1 MDFHRYLI
9 FYQLKGSLNAIIS
22 FIVLEIR
29 KIGDYMTAELK
40 STKSFISL
48 VKEMDADYNTQR
60 DRGTMFELLSR
71 TYFKNEPMYKR
82 LFDDVW
88 TLNEVPA
95 EYRIPKTDTGVDL
108 VAKERETGSLVA
120 IQCKYYSEDTTIQKQ
135 NIDSFLN
142 EVGKKFYSKGIVITS
157 TDKWGKNAEEALIGR
172 DKEITRI
179 SLTQLKESQIDWSEF
194 TFARP
199 EQVRVQQKK
208 TPRTHQI
215 PAIEAVINGFE
226 TADRGKLIMAPGT
239 GKTYTSMAIAE
250 ELAKKKNDV
259 FRVLYLVPSIQ
270 LLSQT
275 LRGWTAD
282 TNYIMDAIAVCSDR
296 KVTKKE
302 SNDDVADIN
311 VADIGYP
318 ATTDTNKLLEYQ
330 SKIENSNNKGDFLTV
345 FSTYQSIDVIIEAQ
359 KTGFYEFDL
368 VVCDEAHRTT
378 GATELGK
385 EDSSF
390 TKVHY
395 DENIKTAKRLY
406 QTATPRVYGDAAKQ
420 KADELSVVIADMD
433 NADLYGE
440 EFYRIGFGDAIRQNI
455 LTDYKVMVLAVDE
468 EMIARRFQQMFANK
482 DSELD
487 FDDVTKIV
495 GCWNGLV
502 RRRSNSD
509 EALGAPMK
517 RAIAF
522 NGTISESQKIADMF
536 SYVVDQYLYQD
547 AEEHEHQYE
556 IEIDHADG
564 SMNALEKN
572 KKISWLKDDVPDNT
586 CRILSNARFLT
597 EGVDVPDLDA
607 IMFLKPRKSKIDI
620 AQAVGR
626 VMRKTDGKDYGYVIL
641 PIGVPAGA
649 DTNSVLDNNEKYRVV
664 WEVLNALRSLDE
676 RFDATINKLELNKK
690 KPDQVQIIGVGDAPE
705 GGELKPT
712 SYQTAFMLSDEDLSD
727 LERAIYGKIVRKV
740 GNVRYWEDWSKDVA
754 EIAQQHMLRI
764 RVMLE
769 DIESEA
775 YQEFQKFIKSLRY
788 NINDSI
794 SETQAIEMLAQHL
807 ITKPVF
813 EALFDSYSFVMN
825 NPVSKS
831 MDTILS
837 ILDDQGLMKEQEKLE
852 SFYESVRVR
861 AEGVDNLKAK
871 QDIIIQLYDK
881 FFKVG
886 FKETTERLGIV
897 FTPVEVVDFI
907 VHSVDDVLKKHFGK
921 SLASEG
927 VHVLDPFTGTGTFVT
942 RLLQSG
948 LIPKEDLLRKYTQ
961 EIHANEIV
969 LLSYYIAAINIEETF
984 HSFYGGDYV
993 PFEGIVLTDT
1003 FESTENKNSFIDEL
1017 FNENNARLKRQQEE
1031 PIFAIIGNPPYS
1043 AKQTSENDNNQN
1055 KKYPL
1060 LDSLIRESYA
1070 KFSTAQN
1077 KNNLY
1082 DSYIRAFKWSI
1093 DRMKT
1098 QGVVSFVTNNGFID
1112 GITADGL
1119 RKCWSEDINYIY
1131 VYNLRGDQRTQGE
1144 LSRKEGG
1151 KIFGSG
1157 SRTGVAITILVKD
1170 GSDNHEIYYND
1181 IGDYLNVKQKFNI
1194 LQQQKSIMNME
1205 WQKITPDSFNNWINQ
1220 RDDKFMKYIP
1230 ITDDKKSV
1238 FIDRGIGFNS
1248 NRDEWVTNYSLNT
1261 LTSSVK
1267 TLIENF
1273 NFQVENITE
1282 KEQLLNNPTLINWS
1296 DDLKRRWEKR
1306 QTIEFEEN
1314 AFTSIQYRPFVKRYL
1329 YNSKP
1334 LIKRPSMW
1342 NKVFN
1347 ESLKENLFLN
1357 FMGGDKG
1364 FSVLVTNQITD
1375 YQTLFNNKSIPLYF
1389 VGENNIF
1396 ENNTGYRENIRD
1408 SMLLD
1413 FQRHYNDN
1421 SITKLSIFYYIYALL
1436 NSNDYQEIYKADLM
1450 KESPR
1455 IMYVKDFWMYAET
1468 GENLVQL
1475 HINYESVEPYEA
1487 TIEFKNSTPSYEV
1500 TKMKYVKKDDKTAIV
1515 YNSDITIKDIPEKAQ
1530 RYVLN
1535 GRTPME
1541 WIMQQYVYE
1550 VKKNSQILFNP
1561 NEYSEDEKYIFNLL
1575 LKAINVSVQTVEL
1588 IDALPKLEIY

>member
-1 MDFHRYLI
+1 MDN
-9 FYQLKGSLNAIIS
+9 KIS
-22 FIVLEIR
+22 Q
-29 KIGDYMTAELK
+29 
-40 STKSFISL
+40 KSFISL
-48 VKEMDADYNTQR
+48 VKEMDADYTIQR

-71 TYFKNEPMYKR
+71 TYFKNEPMYER
-82 LFDDVW
+82 LFDEVW
-88 TLNEVPA
+88 MLNEVPE
-95 EYRIPKTDTGVDL
+95 EYGIPKSDTGVDL
-108 VAKERETGSLVA
+108 VAKERETGLLVA

-135 NIDSFLN
+135 HIDSFLN
-142 EVGKKFYSKGIVITS
+142 EVGKKFYSKGIIITS
-157 TDKWGKNAEEALIGR
+157 TDKWGKNAEEALNGR
-172 DKEITRI
+172 NKEITRI
-179 SLTQLKESQIDWSEF
+179 SLSQLKDSQIDWSEF
-194 TFARP
+194 TFAKP
-199 EQVRVQQKK
+199 EQVKVQQKK
-208 TPRTHQI
+208 SPRSHQI
-215 PAIEAVINGFE
+215 PAIDKVVKGFE
-226 TADRGKLIMAPGT
+226 TVDRGKLIMAPGT

-250 ELAKKKNDV
+250 ELAKKKDGV

-282 TNYIMDAIAVCSDR
+282 TNYHMDAIAVCSDR
-296 KVTKKE
+296 KVTKQETKGE
-302 SNDDVADIN
+302 YEDIT
-311 VADIGYP
+311 VADIGFP
-318 ATTDTNKLLEYQ
+318 ATTSTEKLLEYR
-330 SKIENSNNKGDFLTV
+330 SRIESSSSKGDFLAV

-359 KTGFYEFDL
+359 KQGFYEFDL

-395 DENIKTAKRLY
+395 DENIKTSKRLY

-433 NADLYGE
+433 NADLYGQ
-440 EFYRIGFGDAIRQNI
+440 EFYRIGFGDAIRQGI

-468 EMIARRFQQMFANK
+468 EMIARRFQQMLANK
-482 DSELD
+482 DSELE

-522 NGTISESQKIADMF
+522 NGTIRESKLISDMF
-536 SYVVDQYLYQD
+536 SHVVDQYLYQD
-547 AEEHEHQYE
+547 DEEYEHQYE

-572 KKISWLKDDVPDNT
+572 KKISWLKNEVPENT

-626 VMRKTDGKDYGYVIL
+626 VMRKSPGKDYGYVIL

-649 DTNSVLDNNEKYRVV
+649 DTNSVLDNNDKYRVV

-690 KPDQVQIIGVGDAPE
+690 KPEQIQIIGVGEAPE

-712 SYQTAFMLSDEDLSD
+712 TEQISFMLSEDDLTD
-727 LERAIYGKIVRKV
+727 LERAIFGKIVRKV

-769 DIESEA
+769 DTNSEV
-775 YQEFQKFIKSLRY
+775 YKEFQKFIKSLRY
-788 NINDSI
+788 NINNSI

-813 EALFDSYSFVMN
+813 EALFDSYSFVHN

-831 MDTILS
+831 MDIILS
-837 ILDDQGLMKEQEKLE
+837 ILDDQGLMKEQERLN
-852 SFYESVRVR
+852 SFYESVKVR

-907 VHSVDDVLKKHFGK
+907 INSVDDVLKKHFGK

-948 LIPKEDLLRKYTQ
+948 LISKEDLLRKYTQ

-984 HSFYGGDYV
+984 HSLYGGDYV

-1003 FESTENKNSFIDEL
+1003 FESTENKESFLDEL
-1017 FNENNARLKRQQEE
+1017 FDENNLRLKRQQEE

-1043 AKQTSENDNNQN
+1043 AKQKNMNDNNEN
-1055 KKYPL
+1055 IKYPN
-1060 LDSLIRESYA
+1060 LDNRIKDTYVKETNA
-1070 KFSTAQN
+1070 TN
-1077 KNNLY
+1077 KNSIY
-1082 DSYIRAFKWSI
+1082 DLFIKAFRWAT
-1093 DRMKT
+1093 DRIPEK
-1098 QGVVSFVTNNGFID
+1098 GVISFVTNNSFID
-1112 GITADGL
+1112 GKSADGL
-1119 RKCWSEDINYIY
+1119 RKCFEQDFNYIY
-1131 VYNLRGDQRTQGE
+1131 LFDLRGDQRTIGE
-1144 LSRKEGG
+1144 KSREEGG

-1157 SRTGVAITILVKD
+1157 SRAGIVISVLIKD
-1170 GSDNHEIYYND
+1170 GSDNKEIYYKD
-1181 IGDYLNVKQKFNI
+1181 IGNYLSREEKLEI
-1194 LQQQKSIMNME
+1194 LSKNKSISNIDFI
-1205 WQKITPDSFNNWINQ
+1205 KITPDKNYNWINMG
-1220 RDDKFMKYIP
+1220 DDKFDEMFALFGE
-1230 ITDDKKSV
+1230 DNSV
-1238 FIDRGIGFNS
+1238 FLSKETGIQTS
-1248 NRDEWVTNYSLNT
+1248 RDAWAYNYSRENLESNMEF
-1261 LTSSVK
+1261 
-1267 TLIENF
+1267 LIENY
-1273 NFQVENITE
+1273 NKDREKVKNLIDKNNI
-1282 KEQLLNNPTLINWS
+1282 KDFLNYNSKQISWS
-1296 DDLKRRWEKR
+1296 SSLVNKVSRD
-1306 QTIEFEEN
+1306 QIIEFNKEKVRL
-1314 AFTSIQYRPFVKRYL
+1314 ATYRPFIKKFAYIDKDLIHRIGSTFKLFPSAADKNLVITISGTGGNKPFSTLMTNMVADVNIQEASAKSLPL
-1329 YNSKP
+1329 YIYK
-1334 LIKRPSMW
+1334 
-1342 NKVFN
+1342 N
-1347 ESLKENLFLN
+1347 EE
-1357 FMGGDKG
+1357 D
-1364 FSVLVTNQITD
+1364 
-1375 YQTLFNNKSIPLYF
+1375 LFNDCKKPSNINPLFKSEVEKVI
-1389 VGENNIF
+1389 GKTSDE
-1396 ENNTGYRENIRD
+1396 E
-1408 SMLLD
+1408 
-1413 FQRHYNDN
+1413 
-1421 SITKLSIFYYIYALL
+1421 IFYYVYGILHHPQYTQKFANNLKK
-1436 NSNDYQEIYKADLM
+1436 QA
-1450 KESPR
+1450 PR
-1455 IMYVKDFWMYAET
+1455 IPIDKSYSVISKLGKKLSD
-1468 GENLVQL
+1468 L
-1475 HINYESVEPYEA
+1475 HLNYEEVEKPEYIILEENNPSSYRIEKMKFLKKDRRD
-1487 TIEFKNSTPSYEV
+1487 TIIYNKEIKITNIPDKAYKYIINGRSAIEWIIDQYQVKTDKNSGIV
-1500 TKMKYVKKDDKTAIV
+1500 DD
-1515 YNSDITIKDIPEKAQ
+1515 
-1530 RYVLN
+1530 
-1535 GRTPME
+1535 
-1541 WIMQQYVYE
+1541 
-1550 VKKNSQILFNP
+1550 P
-1561 NEYSEDEKYIFNLL
+1561 NHFISEEKYILDLL
-1575 LKAINVSVQTVEL
+1575 IKVIAVSVQSVE
-1588 IDALPKLEIY
+1588 IIEQFPNLEF

>member
-1 MDFHRYLI
+1 M
-9 FYQLKGSLNAIIS
+9 SEE
-22 FIVLEIR
+22 LES
-29 KIGDYMTAELK
+29 A
-40 STKSFISL
+40 KSFISL
-48 VKEMDADYNTQR
+48 VKEMDADYTTQR
-60 DRGTMFELLSR
+60 DRGTMFEVLSR

-88 TLNEVPA
+88 TLNEVPV
-95 EYRIPKTDTGVDL
+95 EYGIPKSDTGVDL
-108 VAKERETGSLVA
+108 VAIERETGNLVA

-135 NIDSFLN
+135 HIDSFLN
-142 EVGKKFYSKGIVITS
+142 EVGKRFYSKGIIITS
-157 TDKWGKNAEEALIGR
+157 TDKWGKHAEDALIGR

-179 SLTQLKESQIDWSEF
+179 SLTQLKDSQIDWSEF
-194 TFARP
+194 TFAKS
-199 EQVRVQQKK
+199 EQVKVQQKK
-208 TPRTHQI
+208 TPRPHQV
-215 PAIEAVINGFE
+215 PAIEAVVNGFE
-226 TADRGKLIMAPGT
+226 TVDRGKLIMAPGT

-282 TNYIMDAIAVCSDR
+282 TNYNMDAIAVCSDR

-330 SKIENSNNKGDFLTV
+330 SRIENSNSKGDFLTV

-359 KTGFYEFDL
+359 KQGFYEFDL

-433 NADLYGE
+433 NTDLYGE
-440 EFYRIGFGDAIRQNI
+440 EFYRIGFGDAIRQGI

-468 EMIARRFQQMFANK
+468 EMIARRFQQMLANK
-482 DSELD
+482 DSELE
-487 FDDVTKIV
+487 FDDVTKII

-509 EALGAPMK
+509 EALGNPMK

-522 NGTISESQKIADMF
+522 TGTIRESKLITDMF
-536 SYVVDQYLYQD
+536 SHVVDQYLYQD
-547 AEEHEHQYE
+547 TEDYAHQYE

-572 KKISWLKDDVPDNT
+572 KKISWLKDEVPDNT

-626 VMRKTDGKDYGYVIL
+626 VMRKSPDKDYGYVIL

-649 DTNSVLDNNEKYRVV
+649 DTNSVLDNNDKYRVV

-690 KPDQVQIIGVGDAPE
+690 KPDQIQVIGVGEAPE
-705 GGELKPT
+705 DGELKPMT
-712 SYQTAFMLSDEDLSD
+712 EQISFILGEEDFSD

-769 DIESEA
+769 DKESEA
-775 YQEFQKFIKSLRY
+775 YNEFQTFIKSLRY

-813 EALFDSYSFVMN
+813 EALFDSYSFVHN

-831 MDTILS
+831 MDTILA

-907 VHSVDDVLKKHFGK
+907 IHSMNDVLKKHFGK

-984 HSFYGGDYV
+984 HSLYGGDYV

-1003 FESTENKNSFIDEL
+1003 FESTETKDSFMDEL
-1017 FNENNARLKRQQEE
+1017 FDENNKRLKRQQED
-1031 PIFAIIGNPPYS
+1031 PIFAIMGNPPYS
-1043 AKQTSENDNNQN
+1043 VGQNSANDNKQN
-1055 KKYPL
+1055 IVYPSLKKAIDNTYA
-1060 LDSLIRESYA
+1060 RESKA
-1070 KFSTAQN
+1070 NLKKS
-1077 KNNLY
+1077 LY
-1082 DSYIRAFKWSI
+1082 DSYIQAFRWAT
-1093 DRMKT
+1093 DRLSGK
-1098 QGVVSFVTNNGFID
+1098 GIIGFVTNASFID
-1112 GITADGL
+1112 SNSTDGL
-1119 RKCWSEDINYIY
+1119 RKCWEKEFNYIY
-1131 VYNLRGDQRTQGE
+1131 VYNLRGDARTSGE
-1144 LSRKEGG
+1144 LRRKEAGNV
-1151 KIFGSG
+1151 FGEG
-1157 SRTGVAITILVKD
+1157 TRTPVAITLLIKD
-1170 GSDNHEIYYND
+1170 GSDVHEIKYFD
-1181 IGDYLNVKQKFNI
+1181 IGDYLSKEEKLKNISNLVSLENVSWTKIESDENYDWINKRDNNYLNYLALDTEIFNKRTVGINTARDFWVYNFSKDNALSNARTLIGNYNSEVSKLSGVDQKEKFTLANTSDNYIKWSAGLKQKLLKNI
-1194 LQQQKSIMNME
+1194 IIE
-1205 WQKITPDSFNNWINQ
+1205 PD
-1220 RDDKFMKYIP
+1220 D
-1230 ITDDKKSV
+1230 
-1238 FIDRGIGFNS
+1238 S
-1248 NRDEWVTNYSLNT
+1248 NLT
-1261 LTSSVK
+1261 LSM
-1267 TLIENF
+1267 
-1273 NFQVENITE
+1273 
-1282 KEQLLNNPTLINWS
+1282 
-1296 DDLKRRWEKR
+1296 
-1306 QTIEFEEN
+1306 
-1314 AFTSIQYRPFVKRYL
+1314 YRPFVKKYL
-1329 YNSKP
+1329 YYQED
-1334 LIKRPSMW
+1334 IIERPG
-1342 NKVFN
+1342 KF
-1347 ESLKENLFLN
+1347 K
-1357 FMGGDKG
+1357 
-1364 FSVLVTNQITD
+1364 TD
-1375 YQTLFNNKSIPLYF
+1375 F
-1389 VGENNIF
+1389 GENNKAIYITGIGTSKPF
-1396 ENNTGYRENIRD
+1396 SALVIDCPPNFHLMDTGSGFILKNNNDIN
-1408 SMLLD
+1408 LLINEKFNLKED
-1413 FQRHYNDN
+1413 VAKR
-1421 SITKLSIFYYIYALL
+1421 LGLEMEEMFYYVYAVLH
-1436 NSNDYQEIYKADLM
+1436 SNEYRTKYANDL
-1450 KESPR
+1450 KKGFPR
-1455 IMYVKDFWMYAET
+1455 IPILKKRKKFTEI
-1468 GENLVQL
+1468 GKKLVDL
-1475 HINYESVEPYEA
+1475 HLNYEYIE
-1487 TIEFKNSTPSYEV
+1487 EFKGLHVAISSNPSYKV
-1500 TKMKYVKKDDKTAIV
+1500 NKMKHPKKGMITEIIF
-1515 YNSDITIKDIPEKAQ
+1515 NNDIKLKNIPEKAYD
-1530 RYVLN
+1530 YVVN
-1535 GRTPME
+1535 GKPAIQWVME
-1541 WIMQQYVYE
+1541 QYQ
-1550 VKKNSQILFNP
+1550 VKVDKSSGLVDDPNLF
-1561 NEYSEDEKYIFNLL
+1561 SEDEKYIFSLL
-1575 LKAINVSVQTVEL
+1575 LRVINVSIQTVDLVNSLPALEL
-1588 IDALPKLEIY
+1588 E

>member
-1 MDFHRYLI
+1 MSSD
-9 FYQLKGSLNAIIS
+9 
-22 FIVLEIR
+22 
-29 KIGDYMTAELK
+29 LK
-40 STKSFISL
+40 SAKSFISL

-88 TLNEVPA
+88 ILNEVPV
-95 EYRIPKTDTGVDL
+95 EYGIPKSDTGVDL
-108 VAKERETGSLVA
+108 VAKERETGDLVA

-135 NIDSFLN
+135 HIDSFLN
-142 EVGKKFYSKGIVITS
+142 EVGKKFYAKGIIITS
-157 TDKWGKNAEEALIGR
+157 TDRWGKNAEEALIGR

-179 SLTQLKESQIDWSEF
+179 SLTQLKDSQIDWSEF
-194 TFARP
+194 TFAKP
-199 EQVRVQQKK
+199 EQVKIQQKK
-208 TPRTHQI
+208 TPRPHQI
-215 PAIEAVINGFE
+215 PAIEAVVKGFE
-226 TADRGKLIMAPGT
+226 TVDRGKLIMAPGT

-282 TNYIMDAIAVCSDR
+282 TNYNMDAIAVCSDR

-330 SKIENSNNKGDFLTV
+330 SRIENNNSKGDFLTV

-359 KTGFYEFDL
+359 KQGFYEFDL

-406 QTATPRVYGDAAKQ
+406 QTATPRVYGDAAKK

-433 NADLYGE
+433 NEELYGK
-440 EFYRIGFGDAIRQNI
+440 EFYRIGFGDAIRQGI

-468 EMIARRFQQMFANK
+468 EMIARRFQQMLANK
-482 DSELD
+482 DSELE

-502 RRRSNSD
+502 RRRSDSD
-509 EALGAPMK
+509 IALGAPMK

-522 NGTISESQKIADMF
+522 TGTIRESKLITDMF
-536 SYVVDQYLYQD
+536 THVVDQYLYQD
-547 AEEHEHQYE
+547 TEEHENQYE

-572 KKISWLKDDVPDNT
+572 KKISWLKDEVPDNT

-626 VMRKTDGKDYGYVIL
+626 VMRKSPGKDYGYVIL

-649 DTNSVLDNNEKYRVV
+649 DENTLLDNNDKYRVV

-690 KPDQVQIIGVGDAPE
+690 KPDQIQVIGVGEAPE
-705 GGELKPT
+705 GGELT
-712 SYQTAFMLSDEDLSD
+712 QRNEQLSIMFTEEDLSD

-769 DIESEA
+769 DTNSEA
-775 YQEFQKFIKSLRY
+775 YKEFQKFIRSLRY

-831 MDTILS
+831 MDKILS
-837 ILDDQGLMKEQEKLE
+837 ILDEQGLIKEQGKLE

-861 AEGVDNLKAK
+861 AEGIDNLKAK

-907 VHSVDDVLKKHFGK
+907 INSVEEVLKKHFGK
-921 SLASEG
+921 SLANEG

-948 LIPKEDLLRKYTQ
+948 LIPKEELLKKYTQ

-984 HSFYGGDYV
+984 HSLYGGEYV

-1003 FESTENKNSFIDEL
+1003 FESTENKGSFMDEL
-1017 FNENNARLKRQQEE
+1017 FDENNARLKRQQED
-1031 PIFAIIGNPPYS
+1031 PIFAIIGNPPYRIGKNNANDS
-1043 AKQTSENDNNQN
+1043 NDNTS
-1055 KKYPL
+1055 YPKL
-1060 LDSLIRESYA
+1060 EEKIADTYV
-1070 KFSTAQN
+1070 KFSNSTA
-1077 KNNLY
+1077 KNTLY
-1082 DSYIRAFKWSI
+1082 DSYIKAIRWST
-1093 DRMKT
+1093 DRIVGN
-1098 QGVVSFVTNNGFID
+1098 GVIGFVTNGSFID
-1112 GITADGL
+1112 SNATSGL
-1119 RKCWSEDINYIY
+1119 RKCLAEDFNHIYIF
-1131 VYNLRGDQRTQGE
+1131 NLRGDQRTQGE
-1144 LSRKEGG
+1144 QSRKEGG

-1157 SRTGVAITILVKD
+1157 SRTPIAITLLVKD
-1170 GSDNHEIYYND
+1170 GSKEKNIFYHD
-1181 IGDYLNVKQKFNI
+1181 IGDYLSREEKLEKLTNI
-1194 LQQQKSIMNME
+1194 KSISDINWE
-1205 WQKITPDSFNNWINQ
+1205 IINPDKNYDWINL
-1220 RDDKFMKYIP
+1220 RDESYDEFIPLYADKGMR
-1230 ITDDKKSV
+1230 V
-1238 FIDRGIGFNS
+1238 FNDHGIGAQTARDSWTYGFSKNLVEHNVEKLINNYNS
-1248 NRDEWVTNYSLNT
+1248 EFSRLSH
-1261 LTSSVK
+1261 
-1267 TLIENF
+1267 IENMDEKIE
-1273 NFQVENITE
+1273 NLNVEDSYIKWTRGLRNSFKRELKFEFKKE
-1282 KEQLLNNPTLINWS
+1282 KIVFS
-1296 DDLKRRWEKR
+1296 H
-1306 QTIEFEEN
+1306 
-1314 AFTSIQYRPFVKRYL
+1314 YRPFTKKWLYYSPDVVEYPAKYKDKMGEKNKIIFVTGTGIKRDFSAIMIDTIPNYHLMDTGQAFLL
-1329 YNSKP
+1329 YDNSKKHLLLNENSNIYEP
-1334 LIKRPSMW
+1334 FKNLI
-1342 NKVFN
+1342 
-1347 ESLKENLFLN
+1347 
-1357 FMGGDKG
+1357 G
-1364 FSVLVTNQITD
+1364 
-1375 YQTLFNNKSIPLYF
+1375 
-1389 VGENNIF
+1389 
-1396 ENNTGYRENIRD
+1396 
-1408 SMLLD
+1408 LD
-1413 FQRHYNDN
+1413 DEE
-1421 SITKLSIFYYIYALL
+1421 IFYYVYAILH
-1436 NSNDYQEIYKADLM
+1436 SEEYKTKYANDLRKSLPRIPILKNKERFVEVGKELADLH
-1450 KESPR
+1450 
-1455 IMYVKDFWMYAET
+1455 
-1468 GENLVQL
+1468 L
-1475 HINYESVEPYEA
+1475 NYEKIAINKEIV
-1487 TIEFKNSTPSYEV
+1487 IEKKKENPSYRVNKMKHPKKNSLDT
-1500 TKMKYVKKDDKTAIV
+1500 II
-1515 YNSDITIKDIPEKAQ
+1515 YNSDITIKNIPLDAYE
-1530 RYVLN
+1530 YLIN
-1535 GRTPME
+1535 GKPAIA
-1541 WIMQQYVYE
+1541 WIMDQYQIKQD
-1550 VKKNSQILFNP
+1550 KKSGIIDDPNKFSMEEDYIL
-1561 NEYSEDEKYIFNLL
+1561 NLL
-1575 LKAINVSVQTVEL
+1575 LKIINLSINTVQLIKQIPPFEVE
-1588 IDALPKLEIY
+1588 KFSN

>member
-1 MDFHRYLI
+1 M
-9 FYQLKGSLNAIIS
+9 N
-22 FIVLEIR
+22 E
-29 KIGDYMTAELK
+29 ELK
-40 STKSFISL
+40 SAKSFISL
-48 VKEMDADYNTQR
+48 VKEMDADYTIQR

-82 LFDDVW
+82 LYDEVW
-88 TLNEVPA
+88 TLNEVPE
-95 EYRIPKTDTGVDL
+95 EYGIPKTDTGVDL
-108 VAKERETGSLVA
+108 VAKERETGLLVA

-135 NIDSFLN
+135 HIDSFLN
-142 EVGKKFYSKGIVITS
+142 EVGKKFYSKGIIITS
-157 TDKWGKNAEEALIGR
+157 TDKWGKNAEEALNGR

-179 SLTQLKESQIDWSEF
+179 SLAQLKDSQIDWSEF
-194 TFARP
+194 SFAKP
-199 EQVRVQQKK
+199 EQVKVQQKK
-208 TPRTHQI
+208 TPRSHQI
-215 PAIEAVINGFE
+215 PAIEEVVKGFE
-226 TADRGKLIMAPGT
+226 TVDRGKLIMAPGT

-250 ELAKKKNDV
+250 ELAKKKDGV

-282 TNYIMDAIAVCSDR
+282 TNYHMDAIAVCSDR
-296 KVTKKE
+296 KVTKQETKGE
-302 SNDDVADIN
+302 YEDIT
-311 VADIGYP
+311 VADIGFP
-318 ATTDTNKLLEYQ
+318 ATTSTEKLLAYQ
-330 SKIENSNNKGDFLTV
+330 TRIESSSSKGNFVTV

-359 KTGFYEFDL
+359 KQGFYEFDL

-406 QTATPRVYGDAAKQ
+406 QTATPRVYGDKAMQ
-420 KADELSVVIADMD
+420 KADELSVVLAHMD
-433 NADLYGE
+433 RFDLYGE
-440 EFYRIGFGDAIRQNI
+440 EFYRIGFGDAIRQGI

-468 EMIARRFQQMFANK
+468 EMIARRFQQMLANK
-482 DSELD
+482 DSELE
-487 FDDVTKIV
+487 FDDVTKII

-502 RRRSNSD
+502 RRCSNSD
-509 EALGAPMK
+509 EALGAAMK

-522 NGTISESQKIADMF
+522 TGTIRESKLITEMF
-536 SYVVDQYLYQD
+536 THVVDQYLYQD
-547 AEEHEHQYE
+547 TEEHENQYE

-572 KKISWLKDDVPDNT
+572 KKISWLKEEVPDNT

-626 VMRKTDGKDYGYVIL
+626 VMRKSPGKDYGYVIL

-649 DTNSVLDNNEKYRVV
+649 DENGVLDNNDKYRVV

-690 KPDQVQIIGVGDAPE
+690 KPDQIQIIGVGEAPE
-705 GGELKPT
+705 GGELT
-712 SYQTAFMLSDEDLSD
+712 QRNEQLAMMLTEEDLSD

-769 DIESEA
+769 DTNSEA
-775 YQEFQKFIKSLRY
+775 YKEFQKFIKSLRY

-813 EALFDSYSFVMN
+813 EALFDSYSFVHN

-831 MDTILS
+831 MDTIIE
-837 ILDDQGLMKEQEKLE
+837 ILGEQGLMKEQEKLE

-871 QDIIIQLYDK
+871 QEIIIQLYDK

-907 VHSVDDVLKKHFGK
+907 IHSVDDVLKKHFGK

-984 HSFYGGDYV
+984 HSLSGGEYV

-1003 FESTENKNSFIDEL
+1003 FESTESKDSFLDEL
-1017 FNENNARLKRQQEE
+1017 FDENNARLKRQQEE

-1043 AKQTSENDNNQN
+1043 VGQSSVNDDNQN
-1055 KKYPL
+1055 ISYPILEERIESTYSKYSNAKLKK
-1060 LDSLIRESYA
+1060 SL
-1070 KFSTAQN
+1070 N
-1077 KNNLY
+1077 
-1082 DSYIRAFKWSI
+1082 DSYIKAFRWAS
-1093 DRMKT
+1093 DRIKDN
-1098 QGVVSFVTNNGFID
+1098 GIIGFITNAGYID
-1112 GITADGL
+1112 SQSADGL
-1119 RKCWSEDINYIY
+1119 RKCWNEEFNYIY
-1131 VYNLRGDQRTQGE
+1131 IFNLRGDQKRTQGE
-1144 LSRKEGG
+1144 QSRREGG

-1157 SRTGVAITILVKD
+1157 SRTPTAITILVKD

-1181 IGDYLNVKQKFNI
+1181 IGDYLTREQKLNI
-1194 LQQQKSIMNME
+1194 IKNAKSVNNIE
-1205 WQKITPDSFNNWINQ
+1205 WNNIIPDKNNDWINQ
-1220 RDDKFMKYIP
+1220 RDEAYNNFIP
-1230 ITDDKKSV
+1230 IFEESNPNDSIFKRQYTGVYPARDNWIVGFNKIQVDKNVDLLINNYTHELNRLSHISNIKMRIDMVNKSENYIKWSAKLTDLFKKSKPITKEGKIV
-1238 FIDRGIGFNS
+1238 LSLYRPFTKKWLYWDNDLNERPSSYRGITNIMGQVLYMQGAGSKKEFSCIATDLLPNLQLIHNGKGFPMFSASDVFGKNS
-1248 NRDEWVTNYSLNT
+1248 NIYNEFLNKYKLNEEETFWMMYGVLHSNEYKEKYSNDL
-1261 LTSSVK
+1261 VK
-1267 TLIENF
+1267 DYPRIPNLKNKEKFIE
-1273 NFQVENITE
+1273 IGR
-1282 KEQLLNNPTLINWS
+1282 QLLN
-1296 DDLKRRWEKR
+1296 
-1306 QTIEFEEN
+1306 
-1314 AFTSIQYRPFVKRYL
+1314 
-1329 YNSKP
+1329 
-1334 LIKRPSMW
+1334 
-1342 NKVFN
+1342 
-1347 ESLKENLFLN
+1347 
-1357 FMGGDKG
+1357 
-1364 FSVLVTNQITD
+1364 
-1375 YQTLFNNKSIPLYF
+1375 
-1389 VGENNIF
+1389 
-1396 ENNTGYRENIRD
+1396 
-1408 SMLLD
+1408 
-1413 FQRHYNDN
+1413 
-1421 SITKLSIFYYIYALL
+1421 
-1436 NSNDYQEIYKADLM
+1436 
-1450 KESPR
+1450 
-1455 IMYVKDFWMYAET
+1455 
-1468 GENLVQL
+1468 L
-1475 HINYESVEPYEA
+1475 HINYEEVPIFEGVN
-1487 TIEFKNSTPSYEV
+1487 IEIKNTPNYRVS
-1500 TKMKYVKKDDKTAIV
+1500 KMKHPKKGQLQTIIF
-1515 YNSDITIKDIPEKAQ
+1515 NSDITINDIPLKAYE
-1530 RYVLN
+1530 YVVN
-1535 GRTPME
+1535 GKPAIQ
-1541 WIMQQYVYE
+1541 WIMEQYQVTTDA
-1550 VKKNSQILFNP
+1550 KSGLIDDP
-1561 NEYSEDEKYIFNLL
+1561 NKFSEDEKYIFNLL
-1575 LKAINVSVQTVEL
+1575 LRVINLSIQTIDL
-1588 IDALPKLEIY
+1588 INDLPPIEIE

>member
-1 MDFHRYLI
+1 
-9 FYQLKGSLNAIIS
+9 
-22 FIVLEIR
+22 
-29 KIGDYMTAELK
+29 MTTELK

-82 LFDDVW
+82 LFDEVW
-88 TLNEVPA
+88 TLNEVPVD
-95 EYRIPKTDTGVDL
+95 YGIPKSDTGVDL
-108 VAKERETGSLVA
+108 VAKERETGDLVA

-135 NIDSFLN
+135 HIDSFLN
-142 EVGKKFYSKGIVITS
+142 EVGKRFYSKGIIITS
-157 TDKWGKNAEEALIGR
+157 TDKWGKNAEEALVGR

-179 SLTQLKESQIDWSEF
+179 SLTQLKDSQIDWTEF
-194 TFARP
+194 TFAKP
-199 EQVRVQQKK
+199 EQVKVQQKK
-208 TPRTHQI
+208 TPRPHQI
-215 PAIEAVINGFE
+215 PAIQAVVNGFE
-226 TADRGKLIMAPGT
+226 TVNRGKLIMAPGT

-250 ELAKKKNDV
+250 EMAKKKDDV

-282 TNYIMDAIAVCSDR
+282 TNYQMDAIAVCSDR
-296 KVTKKE
+296 KVTKQETKGE
-302 SNDDVADIN
+302 YEDIT
-311 VADIGYP
+311 VADIGFP
-318 ATTDTNKLLEYQ
+318 ATTNTGKLLEYQ
-330 SKIENSNNKGDFLTV
+330 ARIEANSSKGDFLTV

-359 KTGFYEFDL
+359 KQGFYEFDL

-395 DENIKTAKRLY
+395 NENIKTAKRLY

-440 EFYRIGFGDAIRQNI
+440 EFYRIGFGDAIRQGI
-455 LTDYKVMVLAVDE
+455 LTDYKVMVLAVNE
-468 EMIARRFQQMFANK
+468 EMIARRFQQMLANK
-482 DSELD
+482 DSELE

-502 RRRSNSD
+502 RRRSDSD
-509 EALGAPMK
+509 IALGAPMK

-522 NGTISESQKIADMF
+522 TGTIRESKLITDMF
-536 SYVVDQYLYQD
+536 THVVDQYLYQD
-547 AEEHEHQYE
+547 TDEEHENQYE

-572 KKISWLKDDVPDNT
+572 KKISWLKDEVPDNT

-626 VMRKTDGKDYGYVIL
+626 VMRKSPGKDYGYVIL

-649 DTNSVLDNNEKYRVV
+649 DENSVLDNNDKYRVV

-690 KPDQVQIIGVGDAPE
+690 KPGQIQIIGVGEAPE
-705 GGELKPT
+705 GGELT
-712 SYQTAFMLSDEDLSD
+712 QQTEQLAMMLTEEDLSD

-754 EIAQQHMLRI
+754 EIAQQHILRI

-769 DIESEA
+769 DTNSEA
-775 YQEFQKFIKSLRY
+775 YKEFQKFIKSLRY

-794 SETQAIEMLAQHL
+794 SETQGIEMLAQHL

-831 MDTILS
+831 MDKILA
-837 ILDDQGLMKEQEKLE
+837 ILDEQGLMKEQEKLE

-897 FTPVEVVDFI
+897 FTPTEVVDFI
-907 VHSVDDVLKKHFGK
+907 IHSVDDVLKKHFGK

-984 HSFYGGDYV
+984 HSLHGGEYV

-1003 FESTENKNSFIDEL
+1003 FESTEMKQSFITEL
-1017 FNENNARLKRQQEE
+1017 FNENNERLKKQQEK
-1031 PIFAIIGNPPYS
+1031 PIFAIVGNPPYS
-1043 AKQTSENDNNQN
+1043 AGQSSENDNNAN
-1055 KKYPL
+1055 KEYKI
-1060 LDSLIRESYA
+1060 LDSKIANTYVKYSNA
-1070 KFSTAQN
+1070 KMKKT
-1077 KNNLY
+1077 LY
-1082 DSYIRAFKWSI
+1082 DSFIRAFRWAS
-1093 DRMKT
+1093 DRIEDK
-1098 QGVVSFVTNNGFID
+1098 GVIAFVSNGSFID
-1112 GITADGL
+1112 SQATGGL
-1119 RKCWSEDINYIY
+1119 RKTWFEEFNYIY
-1131 VYNLRGDQRTQGE
+1131 VFNLRGDARTSKEQR
-1144 LSRKEGG
+1144 RKEAGNV
-1151 KIFGSG
+1151 FGEG
-1157 SRTGVAITILVKD
+1157 SRTSVAITLLVKD
-1170 GSDNHEIYYND
+1170 GSDKHEINYYD
-1181 IGDYLNVKQKFNI
+1181 IGDYLSQRQKLDI
-1194 LQQQKSIMNME
+1194 ISEKKSIANIE
-1205 WQKITPDSFNNWINQ
+1205 WNVIKPDKNNDWLNQ
-1220 RDDKFMKYIP
+1220 RDESYLSFRSMYSDNEMKI
-1230 ITDDKKSV
+1230 
-1238 FIDRGIGFNS
+1238 FNEMLIGVTTSRDAWVYGFSKEKTMKNAEQMVGNYNS
-1248 NRDEWVTNYSLNT
+1248 EIIRLNEMG
-1261 LTSSVK
+1261 K
-1267 TLIENF
+1267 PGD
-1273 NFQVENITE
+1273 VE
-1282 KEQLLNNPTLINWS
+1282 LINTSGMFVNWS
-1296 DDLKRRWEKR
+1296 RALKKKFEKS
-1306 QTIEFEEN
+1306 QKIELN
-1314 AFTSIQYRPFVKRYL
+1314 RSNVVLSQYRPFCKKWLYYDKDIIEMPGRYHNFDV
-1329 YNSKP
+1329 NSQGFKYIHTLGLGSKKEFSVIAST
-1334 LIKRPSMW
+1334 LIPNFHLMDTG
-1342 NKVFN
+1342 KVFVNQIFENGLVSN
-1347 ESLKENLFLN
+1347 EYYSNMSDRSSIEFGLDKENLF
-1357 FMGGDKG
+1357 F
-1364 FSVLVTNQITD
+1364 
-1375 YQTLFNNKSIPLYF
+1375 
-1389 VGENNIF
+1389 
-1396 ENNTGYRENIRD
+1396 
-1408 SMLLD
+1408 
-1413 FQRHYNDN
+1413 
-1421 SITKLSIFYYIYALL
+1421 YIYAILHSKEYKEL
-1436 NSNDYQEIYKADLM
+1436 YKNDLFKDI
-1450 KESPR
+1450 PR
-1455 IMYVKDFWMYAET
+1455 IPKVKNAEEFT
-1468 GENLVQL
+1468 KIGKQLMNL
-1475 HINYESVEPYEA
+1475 HINYENLEPYKDVSIIKKENA
-1487 TIEFKNSTPSYEV
+1487 SYKV
-1500 TKMKYVKKDDKTAIV
+1500 QKMKNPKKGVLSEII
-1515 YNSDITIKDIPEKAQ
+1515 YNSDITIKGIPEKA
-1530 RYVLN
+1530 YDYIVS
-1535 GRTPME
+1535 GRSPIE
-1541 WIMQQYVYE
+1541 WIMEQYQ
-1550 VKKNSQILFNP
+1550 VKTDKSSGIIDDPNDYMEDDEQYIL
-1561 NEYSEDEKYIFNLL
+1561 NLL
-1575 LKAINVSVQTVEL
+1575 LKVINVSMQTLEL
-1588 IDALPKLEIY
+1588 IDSMPKLEFIEIS

>member
-1 MDFHRYLI
+1 M
-9 FYQLKGSLNAIIS
+9 AE
-22 FIVLEIR
+22 EI
-29 KIGDYMTAELK
+29 K
-40 STKSFISL
+40 SAKSFISL

-82 LFDDVW
+82 LFDEVW
-88 TLNEVPA
+88 TLNEVPL
-95 EYRIPKTDTGVDL
+95 EYGIPKSDTGVDL
-108 VAKERETGSLVA
+108 VAKERETGLLVA
-120 IQCKYYSEDTTIQKQ
+120 IQCKYYAEDTIIQKLH
-135 NIDSFLN
+135 IDSFLN
-142 EVGKKFYSKGIVITS
+142 EVGKKFYAKGIIITS
-157 TDKWGKNAEEALIGR
+157 TDRWGKNAEEALIGR

-179 SLTQLKESQIDWSEF
+179 SLTQLKDSQIDWSEF
-194 TFARP
+194 TFSKP
-199 EQVRVQQKK
+199 EQVKVQHKK

-282 TNYIMDAIAVCSDR
+282 TNYNMDAIAVCSDR
-296 KVTKKE
+296 KVTKKD
-302 SNDDVADIN
+302 SNDDVVDIN

-330 SKIENSNNKGDFLTV
+330 SRIENSDENGDFLTV

-359 KTGFYEFDL
+359 KKGFYEFDL

-378 GATELGK
+378 GATELGN

-420 KADELSVVIADMD
+420 KADEISVVIADMD
-433 NADLYGE
+433 NPDLYGE
-440 EFYRIGFGDAIRQNI
+440 ELYRIGFGDAIRQGI

-468 EMIARRFQQMFANK
+468 EMITKRFQQMFADKN
-482 DSELD
+482 SELK

-522 NGTISESQKIADMF
+522 NSTIRESKLISDMF
-536 SYVVDQYLYQD
+536 SHVVDQYLYQD
-547 AEEHEHQYE
+547 NAEHERQYE

-572 KKISWLKDDVPDNT
+572 KKISWLKDEVPDNT

-626 VMRKTDGKDYGYVIL
+626 VMRKSPGKDYGYVIL

-649 DTNSVLDNNEKYRVV
+649 DTNSVLDNNDKYRVV

-690 KPDQVQIIGVGDAPE
+690 KPDQIQIIGVGDAPE
-705 GGELKPT
+705 DGELKPT
-712 SYQTAFMLSDEDLSD
+712 TEQISFMLSEDDFSD

-769 DIESEA
+769 DKESEA
-775 YQEFQKFIKSLRY
+775 YKEFQKFIKSLRY

-807 ITKPVF
+807 ITKPIF
-813 EALFDSYSFVMN
+813 EALFDSYSFVHN

-831 MDTILS
+831 MDRILS
-837 ILDDQGLMKEQEKLE
+837 ILDEQGLMKEQEKLE

-861 AEGVDNLKAK
+861 AEGIDNLKAK

-907 VHSVDDVLKKHFGK
+907 IHSVDDVLKKHFGK
-921 SLASEG
+921 SLASDG

-984 HSFYGGDYV
+984 HSLTGGEYV

-1003 FESTENKNSFIDEL
+1003 FESTENKDSFMDEL
-1017 FNENNARLKRQQEE
+1017 FDENNARLKRQQED

-1043 AKQTSENDNNQN
+1043 IGQNNANDNNQN
-1055 KKYPL
+1055 QSYPN
-1060 LDSLIRESYA
+1060 LDYNIDSTYA
-1070 KFSTAQN
+1070 KYSSAN
-1077 KNNLY
+1077 LKKSLY
-1082 DSYIRAFKWSI
+1082 DSYIKAFRWAS
-1093 DRMKT
+1093 DRVESK
-1098 QGVVSFVTNNGFID
+1098 GIIGFVTNGSFID
-1112 GITADGL
+1112 SNSTDGL
-1119 RKCWSEDINYIY
+1119 RKCWFNEFNYIY
-1131 VYNLRGDQRTQGE
+1131 VFNLRGDQRTLGE
-1144 LSRKEGG
+1144 KSRQEGG
-1151 KIFGSG
+1151 KVFGSG
-1157 SRTGVAITILVKD
+1157 SRTPIAITILVKD
-1170 GSDNHEIYYND
+1170 GSENHKVYYHD
-1181 IGDYLNVKQKFNI
+1181 IGDYLSREEKLNIISKFKSVANI
-1194 LQQQKSIMNME
+1194 E
-1205 WQKITPDSFNNWINQ
+1205 WTIISPDENNDWINQ
-1220 RDDKFMKYIP
+1220 RDKNYNKYPALEGNIF
-1230 ITDDKKSV
+1230 INKAIGVSTNRDTWVYGYDKKRV
-1238 FIDRGIGFNS
+1238 
-1248 NRDEWVTNYSLNT
+1248 
-1261 LTSSVK
+1261 
-1267 TLIENF
+1267 
-1273 NFQVENITE
+1273 VENVQIMVGNYNSEVVRLNHITE
-1282 KEQLLNNPTLINWS
+1282 EKTKVNLINNADNFVKWS
-1296 DDLKRRWEKR
+1296 TGLKQKLIKGIQIELDDSLV
-1306 QTIEFEEN
+1306 IE
-1314 AFTSIQYRPFVKRYL
+1314 SMYRPFTKKFL
-1329 YNSKP
+1329 YYQTD
-1334 LIKRPSMW
+1334 IIERPSRY
-1342 NKVFN
+1342 KDVFG
-1347 ESLKENLFLN
+1347 KENKIIYVTGAGASRDFSCLVI
-1357 FMGGDKG
+1357 DKIPNLDLMEKGQG
-1364 FSVLVTNQITD
+1364 FYLLDNRDSNL
-1375 YQTLFNNKSIPLYF
+1375 LFNQTNIDESFKNKI
-1389 VGENNIF
+1389 G
-1396 ENNTGYRENIRD
+1396 
-1408 SMLLD
+1408 
-1413 FQRHYNDN
+1413 
-1421 SITKLSIFYYIYALL
+1421 LSEEDIFYYVYAVLHSKEYRAQYA
-1436 NSNDYQEIYKADLM
+1436 SNLK
-1450 KESPR
+1450 KELPR
-1455 IMYVKDFWMYAET
+1455 IPILNNKENFVAIGKKLVYLHLNY
-1468 GENLVQL
+1468 ENL
-1475 HINYESVEPYEA
+1475 EPNKN
-1487 TIEFKNSTPSYEV
+1487 IEIQIKANPSYNV
-1500 TKMKYVKKDDKTAIV
+1500 IKMKHPKKGILDKIIF
-1515 YNSDITIKDIPEKAQ
+1515 NSDITIVNIPMKA
-1530 RYVLN
+1530 YEYIVN
-1535 GRTPME
+1535 GRPAIE
-1541 WIMQQYVYE
+1541 WIIDQYQ
-1550 VKKNSQILFNP
+1550 VKEDKKTGIVDDPNLYSQDP
-1561 NEYSEDEKYIFNLL
+1561 KYILNLL
-1575 LKAINVSVQTVEL
+1575 LSVIQLSIQTMEL
-1588 IDALPKLEIY
+1588 IEQLPVLEIIEY